1 MQRLAITLLS
11 FFLLTGCK
19 EEVLYS
25 GLSEKEANAMVAV
38 LLSYELAA
46 SKNTSKNNEYSVLTT
61 KEDFPAAFQLLK
73 FNGYPRPSF
82 TRVPDIFKESQIVS
96 SKLALRARYLYAMSE
111 QIASSVTLIGGVV
124 DAQVILSLPE
134 HDPLAENQIESSASV
149 VIQHR
154 ADIDLRPHVGK
165 IKAVVVNGVEN
176 LPYENVTVELFPEL
190 PIATPSTIVKPTQVS
205 VDDSSVRTSIAT
217 ALPVK
222 LASIDLGPV
231 FFVITGLGLLCLV
244 LGVAVGPK
252 LLVRSHRKQ
261 E

>member
-1 MQRLAITLLS
+1 MNRVLTALLLVLS
-11 FFLLTGCK
+11 LTACK

-25 GLSEKEANAMVAV
+25 GLTEKDANEMVAV
-38 LLSYELAA
+38 LLSYDLAG
-46 SKNTSKNNEYSVLTT
+46 SKTAGKNSEYSVLTS
-61 KEDFPAAFQLLK
+61 KDDFSAAFRLLK

-134 HDPLAENQIESSASV
+134 HDPLAEKQVESSASV

-190 PIATPSTIVKPTQVS
+190 PIAMPASISRS
-205 VDDSSVRTSIAT
+205 VAAENGNTLRANSNA

-222 LASIDLGPV
+222 LASMEMGPMV
-231 FFVITGLGLLCLV
+231 FVMTGLALLGLV
-244 LGVAVGPK
+244 LLIAMGPR
-252 LLVRSHRKQ
+252 LIRSRRGQ
-261 E
+261 G